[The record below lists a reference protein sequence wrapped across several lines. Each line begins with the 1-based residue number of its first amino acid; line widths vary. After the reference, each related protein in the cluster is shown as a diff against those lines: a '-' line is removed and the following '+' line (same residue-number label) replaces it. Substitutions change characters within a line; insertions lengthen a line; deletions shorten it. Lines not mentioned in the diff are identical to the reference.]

1 MDAWDEAPADA
12 AAAALARGDSV
23 GDAFELLFR
32 YGCRDFRDIGHK
44 AIYVSNSWR
53 ALNAIGIDHAEPVI
67 RSLAYALLYRDND
80 SKDADA
86 PADRPIKRNR
96 ELAQKIPD
104 TWQNGKVDEKATGEM
119 LAALREHSD
128 DDCCQLTVEMLNR
141 GVAPQSIWDALMVGA
156 GELLMRQPGIVALH
170 SVTST
175 NAMRFAYRTAAS
187 DETRRLLLLQNT
199 AFLPLFRQAMT
210 GRGKIGDDRAD
221 QLEPATIDAKNPA
234 AIEEI
239 FAAVGSNN
247 RDAARKVL
255 GYLDGGGDPG
265 RLTDAARLLI
275 FTKGDN
281 AHDYKFSA
289 AVLEDYHHVS
299 PAWRNRYLA
308 TSVFNLRGSSKPD
321 NKLVDRTRSALRA

>member
-1 MDAWDEAPADA
+1 
-12 AAAALARGDSV
+12 
-23 GDAFELLFR
+23 
-32 YGCRDFRDIGHK
+32 
-44 AIYVSNSWR
+44 
-53 ALNAIGIDHAEPVI
+53 
-67 RSLAYALLYRDND
+67 
-80 SKDADA
+80 
-86 PADRPIKRNR
+86 
-96 ELAQKIPD
+96 
-104 TWQNGKVDEKATGEM
+104 
-119 LAALREHSD
+119 
-128 DDCCQLTVEMLNR
+128 
-141 GVAPQSIWDALMVGA
+141 

-221 QLEPATIDAKNPA
+221 QLEPAAVDAKNPA

-255 GYLDGGGDPG
+255 GYLDGGGDPV

-308 TSVFNLRGSSKPD
+308 TSVFNLRGSSQPD